1 MEKFFRQVGEKE
13 KMQEAHLHANPAMR
27 GYEPLGETGRG
38 RRGGEIFF
46 FFLTPFFG
54 RYVELL
60 SDLG

>member
-38 RRGGEIFF
+38 RRGGEFF
-46 FFLTPFFG
+46 FTPFSL
-54 RYVELL
+54 RLELL
-60 SDLG
+60 IDLS

>member
-38 RRGGEIFF
+38 RRGGEYF
-46 FFLTPFFG
+46 FFLFIFSPFA
-54 RYVELL
+54 L
-60 SDLG
+60 SC

>member
-38 RRGGEIFF
+38 RKGGEYL
-46 FFLTPFFG
+46 FFLSYPFFLA
-54 RYVELL
+54 VT
-60 SDLG
+60 